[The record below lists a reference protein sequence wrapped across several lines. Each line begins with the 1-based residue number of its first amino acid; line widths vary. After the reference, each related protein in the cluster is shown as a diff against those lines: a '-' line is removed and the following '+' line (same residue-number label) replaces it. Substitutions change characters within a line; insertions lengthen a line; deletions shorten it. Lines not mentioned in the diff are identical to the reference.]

1 MSEAAIR
8 TQPARRNAIAKN
20 LLILLSLWPLF
31 AALSGC
37 DKSEPLTREQAYV
50 FGTLVEVSVYGEEK
64 NKAEAATSA
73 VLARFD
79 QLHHKL
85 HAWLPSDLERLN
97 AALAAPGKRATVDE
111 ELGRIL
117 QDASAF
123 SSQTEGLFNPAIGN
137 LIRLWG
143 FQSDTPLRA
152 VPADALIAEQV
163 SLKPGMNAIH
173 VENHQAW
180 SDNPAVRLDLG
191 GYAKGYALDE
201 AADIL
206 KRQGIHDALINIG
219 GNVLA
224 LGSHGGRPW
233 QVGIQHPRQPG
244 VIATLNLADGESIG
258 TSGDY
263 QRYFEVGGK
272 RYCHLIDPRTG
283 RPADGMQSVT
293 IVVDGKRAG
302 VRSDVLTKPLFIAGV
317 RDLGRLS
324 RKLHLPFV
332 LAVDRSGQ
340 IWVSRDLLPRLKWSQ
355 SKPLFRTI

>member
-1 MSEAAIR
+1 LAS
-8 TQPARRNAIAKN
+8 
-20 LLILLSLWPLF
+20 
-31 AALSGC
+31 AALTACGKN
-37 DKSEPLTREQAYV
+37 DPLTRQQAYV
-50 FGTLVEVSVYGEEK
+50 FGTLVEVSVYGEAPA
-64 NKAEAATSA
+64 KAESATSA

-97 AALAAPGKRATVDE
+97 ATFATPGKRASVDD
-111 ELGRIL
+111 ELARIL

-123 SSQTEGLFNPAIGN
+123 SRQTEGLFNPAIGN

-143 FQSDTPLRA
+143 FQSDTPSNR
-152 VPADALIAEQV
+152 VPTDALVAEQV
-163 SLKPGMNAIH
+163 RLKPGMAAIH
-173 VENHQAW
+173 VQDHQAW

-206 KRQGIHDALINIG
+206 KRQGIHNALINIG

-224 LGSHGGRPW
+224 LGTHGSRPW
-233 QVGIQHPRQPG
+233 QIGIQHPRQPG
-244 VIATLNLADGESIG
+244 VIATLELAGGEAIG

-263 QRYFEVGGK
+263 QRYFEAGGK

-317 RDLGRLS
+317 ADLARLS
-324 RKLHLPFV
+324 KQLQLPLV

-340 IWVSRDLLPRLKWSQ
+340 VWVSRNLLPRLKWVQ
-355 SKPLFRTI
+355 AKPPFHTI